1 MRSHHQ
7 IGRYIEFKP
16 QPQDQKLWMECLWLY
31 LTDRDQPVSPH
42 LLVPDPTVSIC
53 FTCVRDLLGQ
63 VKSPKLILIGPIQ
76 RCSIFQPVPGF
87 EMVSV
92 KIKVEYLQR
101 LRTRTIYPGV
111 AEQLS
116 S

>member
-53 FTCVRDLLGQ
+53 FTCVNGRYRCMGWYGHNWLL
-63 VKSPKLILIGPIQ
+63 P
-76 RCSIFQPVPGF
+76 
-87 EMVSV
+87 
-92 KIKVEYLQR
+92 
-101 LRTRTIYPGV
+101 
-111 AEQLS
+111 
-116 S
+116 